1 VISAV
6 ASSSDVDPLFDQGA
20 DDDGEWEGTDHDHP
34 DLEVHIEVPVLG
46 HAGSSAD
53 GHPPEPVANM
63 RQRRAAL
70 RKRNSEAVAELSR
83 FVDMDHR
90 RINAELN
97 RLSGVTKVSE
107 ATVDQLQRRLDA
119 ANAWLRGPRS
129 KAR

>member
-1 VISAV
+1 
-6 ASSSDVDPLFDQGA
+6 
-20 DDDGEWEGTDHDHP
+20 
-34 DLEVHIEVPVLG
+34 
-46 HAGSSAD
+46 
-53 GHPPEPVANM
+53 M